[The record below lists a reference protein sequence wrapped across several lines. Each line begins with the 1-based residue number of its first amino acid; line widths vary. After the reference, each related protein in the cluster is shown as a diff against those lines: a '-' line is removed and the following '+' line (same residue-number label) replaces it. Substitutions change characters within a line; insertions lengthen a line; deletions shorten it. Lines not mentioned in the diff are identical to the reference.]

1 MSKLWVQNQMSLST
15 LPTIEDS
22 LMKIMDYLKENKDYF
37 KGDVVDEDL
46 GDFDRI
52 LIRVKKGQFQIH
64 LGHLVDFMKTLGFEL
79 SWIERYDKEYLFWIR
94 FVRR

>member
-15 LPTIEDS
+15 LPSIEDS
-22 LMKIMDYLKENKDYF
+22 LMKIMDYLQKNKDYF

-52 LIRVKKGQFQIH
+52 LIRIKKGQFQIH
-64 LGHLVDFMKTLGFEL
+64 LGNLVDFMKTLGFEL